1 MQNVWAPASLWE
13 EMALIATLLAISFKM
28 TEIV

>member
-1 MQNVWAPASLWE
+1 MQDVWAPASLWV
-13 EMALIATLLAISFKM
+13 EMALIATLLAVWFKM